1 MFYIKGKFL
10 GIFLILDP
18 DPYPLHGSGSRNS
31 PILRKH
37 RRGKKERRRKYLR
50 LKRIKEG
57 KIMIFFVRFYKCFFY
72 FTEKNG
78 FNCFFLSQRKRIV
91 CKKNVFFEIKN
102 KEIKNMQFLE
112 ETSFYKTTLLP
123 SKYHKRSCKN
133 LVLDC
138 LLMQYKF
145 FMCGNS
151 CQKAKIFF

>member
-1 MFYIKGKFL
+1 MG
-10 GIFLILDP
+10 
-18 DPYPLHGSGSRNS
+18 
-31 PILRKH
+31 
-37 RRGKKERRRKYLR
+37 
-50 LKRIKEG
+50 
-57 KIMIFFVRFYKCFFY
+57 FFVRFYKCFCY
-72 FTEKNG
+72 FTETMG
-78 FNCFFLSQRKRIV
+78 FVVFISQRKRIV